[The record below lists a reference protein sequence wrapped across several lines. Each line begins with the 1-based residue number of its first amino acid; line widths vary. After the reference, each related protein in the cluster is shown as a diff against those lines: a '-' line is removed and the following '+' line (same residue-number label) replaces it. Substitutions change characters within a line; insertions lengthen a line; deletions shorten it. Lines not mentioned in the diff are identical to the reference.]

1 MNISRLRS
9 EFPTLNE
16 MVYIDIAYGN
26 PLPNRAR
33 DAMIE
38 FLSLQQREG
47 VSVARSAAFG
57 VVDGLREK
65 FGTFVG
71 ASPSEV
77 AFVKNTSEG
86 LNIAASGIA
95 FRRGDNVVLNEL
107 EHPNNTHCW
116 LRLREKGVDVRVVRQ
131 EGGRLDL
138 GDLERMVDDDTRV
151 VAVSSTTNLGFRF
164 DLERLGEICG
174 KHSCLLVVDAIQS
187 LGVEPLDVR
196 SLGVDVLSSSAHKGL
211 LGPHGIGF
219 FYCSGELIEDMEP
232 MSVAGTCYESS
243 ASGEKTLKKTA
254 ARFEGG
260 NYNYAGVYG
269 ASAGLDLVLEL
280 GGAAERCLSLA
291 EAFREGVRGAGCAVH
306 DSPVEDERSHIV
318 VFSHPSLSCEELGG
332 KLERSGVRVSTHYGV
347 VRASFAP
354 FNDASD
360 VEAAVE
366 AVG

>member
-1 MNISRLRS
+1 MDLSKLRS

-26 PLPNRAR
+26 PLPNRVR

-38 FLSLQQREG
+38 FLTLQQRKG
-47 VSVARSAAFG
+47 VSVARSAAFE

-65 FGTFVG
+65 FGALVG

-86 LNIAASGIA
+86 LNLAANGIA

-116 LRLREKGVDVRVVRQ
+116 LRLREKGVDVRVARQ
-131 EGGRLDL
+131 EDGRLDL
-138 GDLERMVDDDTRV
+138 GNLERMVDDDTKV

-164 DLERLGEICG
+164 DLERLGKICG
-174 KHSCLLVVDAIQS
+174 EHSCRLVVDAIQS
-187 LGVEPLDVR
+187 LGIEPLDVK

-219 FYCSGELIEDMEP
+219 FYCSGEMIEDVEP

-269 ASAGLDLVLEL
+269 ASAGLEL
-280 GGAAERCLSLA
+280 GEVAERCFSLA

-306 DSPVEDERSHIV
+306 DSPVEEERSHIV
-318 VFSHPSLSCEELGG
+318 VFSHPRLSCEELGER
-332 KLERSGVRVSTHYGV
+332 LERSGVRVSTHYGE